1 MEQYSLRNQIN
12 DLNTLIDSEEHN
24 YKIGIIKNVN
34 FYQLKEMRLRIRGFK
49 LHQHYLVSSL
59 NCIEDLNRFQ
69 YSSVRD
75 LPVQELHSY
84 NFSVHITDRNWNYLF
99 INKFVE
105 NAVGAS
111 ASELIGQNVWKRFP
125 EHIDHQLIDLRL
137 KTEDGIKNETVAI
150 SAATHKK
157 VALQSIPFI
166 DGFVVIA
173 TPIFDKL

>member
-1 MEQYSLRNQIN
+1 LRNQIN
-12 DLNTLIDSEEHN
+12 DLNTLIVREEHN
-24 YKIGIIKNVN
+24 YKIGIIRNVN
-34 FYQLKEMRLRIRGFK
+34 FFDLKEMRLRIRSFK
-49 LHQHYLVSSL
+49 LQQQHLVSSL
-59 NCIEDLNRFQ
+59 NCVEDLNRFQ

-75 LPVQELHSY
+75 LPVQEFHAY

-99 INKFVE
+99 MNKFVE
-105 NAVGAS
+105 KAVGVS

-125 EHIDHQLIDLRL
+125 EHIDHHLIDLRL

-157 VALQSIPFI
+157 VALQSIPFA

-173 TPIFDKL
+173 TPIFSR